1 MKTHILHNF
10 MIFMLANIAF
20 TDLYLTLHRQVLQ
33 TLLLQILI
41 LPCAD
46 RYYRHCF
53 YRFWSYLVQ
62 TGITDIAFTDFD
74 PTLCRQVLQTLLLQI
89 LILPCED
96 RYYKHSSYRFYTCF
110 PTDQTWKT
118 LFLYMW
124 NTPTTNHCTAFNMC
138 IF

>member
-74 PTLCRQVLQTLLLQI
+74 LTSRRQVLQTFLLQI
-89 LILPCED
+89 LHLFPHWPNMENFISLHVKHTYNKSLYSLQYVYIL
-96 RYYKHSSYRFYTCF
+96 KFCF
-110 PTDQTWKT
+110 LWVVSA
-118 LFLYMW
+118 L
-124 NTPTTNHCTAFNMC
+124 
-138 IF
+138 